1 MSPSPLIADYVLIK
15 EVSDWP
21 NWLLEQLNS
30 RSNGLSP
37 NLLGLLLISHLV
49 PKPPTVS
56 MTTPHTEHARV
67 LCIVWKAFE
76 GGGGSGQSFR
86 IPL

>member
-1 MSPSPLIADYVLIK
+1 MSPSLLIADYVLIK

-56 MTTPHTEHARV
+56 MTTPHTEHTRV
-67 LCIVWKAFE
+67 LCIVWKAF